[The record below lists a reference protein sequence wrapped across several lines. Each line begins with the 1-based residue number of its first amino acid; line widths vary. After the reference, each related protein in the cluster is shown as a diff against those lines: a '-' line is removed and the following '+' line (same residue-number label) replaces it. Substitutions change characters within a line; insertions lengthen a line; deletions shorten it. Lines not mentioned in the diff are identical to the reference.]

1 MEFRNAPLHRNH
13 AESILWEKQINLSY
27 LIRNADKKMQTGT
40 WIVAPSRQTRIRD
53 GISVPDIQTFN
64 QSYL

>member
-13 AESILWEKQINLSY
+13 AESTLLEKQINLSY
-27 LIRNADKKMQTGT
+27 LIKNADKKMQTET
-40 WIVAPSRQTRIRD
+40 WIVTPSRQTRIRD